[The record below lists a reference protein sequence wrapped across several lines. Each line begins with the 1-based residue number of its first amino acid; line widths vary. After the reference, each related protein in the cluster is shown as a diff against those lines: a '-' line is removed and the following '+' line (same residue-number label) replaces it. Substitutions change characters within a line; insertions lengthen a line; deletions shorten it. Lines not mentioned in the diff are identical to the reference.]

1 MDLQGCGTA
10 LVTPFRADGSIDE
23 RALYDLARWQV
34 ESGIDWMLA
43 CGTTAETPT
52 LDEQEW
58 LQVIQIVAEA
68 AGGRVPVWAGCTH
81 NATRLAVAKA
91 RAAAQVPGVTAIL
104 SANPYYNKPTQE
116 GQYEHFKAVAGAVKL
131 PVVLYNIPSRS
142 AANLEPATVLRL
154 MEAAPN
160 IEGIKESSGN
170 MVQITE
176 LITQAPRSF
185 RVYSGDDLMA
195 LGTLGVGGAGLISV
209 VSNLIPTETGQ
220 MVRAALGGDWPAAR
234 RINRKYFRLMQGI
247 FRESSPA
254 PVKAIL
260 AMMGK
265 IDENY
270 RLPMLP
276 VTSAT
281 HSFLERMAG
290 ELGLLVHAPRAEGA
304 LRMY

>member
-34 ESGIDWMLA
+34 ESGIDWLLA

-81 NATRLAVAKA
+81 NATRQAVAKA

-116 GQYEHFKAVAGAVKL
+116 GQYEHFKAVAAAVKL
-131 PVVLYNIPSRS
+131 PVALYNIPSRS
-142 AANLEPATVLRL
+142 AANLEPTTVLRL

-170 MVQITE
+170 LVQITE

-185 RVYSGDDLMA
+185 KVYSGDDLMA

-265 IDENY
+265 IEENY

-290 ELGLLVHAPRAEGA
+290 ELGLLVHAPQAEGD

>member
-1 MDLQGCGTA
+1 MFTGCGTA

-23 RALYDLARWQV
+23 RALYDLTRWQV
-34 ESGIDWMLA
+34 ESGIDWLLA

-58 LQVIQIVAEA
+58 LQTIRIVAEA
-68 AGGRVPVWAGCTH
+68 AGGQVPVWAGCTH
-81 NATRLAVAKA
+81 NATRQAVAKA
-91 RAAAQVPGVTAIL
+91 RAAAQVRGVTAIL

-116 GQYEHFKAVAGAVKL
+116 GQYEHFKAVANAVPL

-154 MEAAPN
+154 IEAAPN

-170 MVQITE
+170 LVQITE
-176 LITQAPRSF
+176 LITRAPRSF
-185 RVYSGDDLMA
+185 RVYSGDDMMA
-195 LGTLGVGGAGLISV
+195 LGVAGVGGMGLISV
-209 VSNLIPTETGQ
+209 ASNLIPAEMTA
-220 MVRAALGGDWPAAR
+220 MMRAALANDWPTAR

-247 FRESSPA
+247 FKETSPG

-260 AMMGK
+260 AMMGR
-265 IDENY
+265 IGENY
-270 RLPMLP
+270 RMPMVP
-276 VTSAT
+276 VSPAT
-281 HSFLERMAG
+281 RAFLERMAG
-290 ELGLLVHAPRAEGA
+290 ELGLLVYGPQPEGD

>member
-34 ESGIDWMLA
+34 ESGIDWLLA

-58 LQVIQIVAEA
+58 LQVIRIVSEA

-81 NATRLAVAKA
+81 NATRQAVAKA

-116 GQYEHFKAVAGAVKL
+116 GQYEHFRAVALGVKL

-142 AANLEPATVLRL
+142 GANLEPATVLRL
-154 MEAAPN
+154 IEAAPN
-160 IEGIKESSGN
+160 IAGVKESSGN
-170 MVQITE
+170 LVQITE
-176 LITQAPRSF
+176 LITRAPRSF
-185 RVYSGDDLMA
+185 RVYSGDDMMT
-195 LGTLGVGGAGLISV
+195 LGTLGVGGGGLISV
-209 VSNLIPTETGQ
+209 ASNLIPAEMAQ
-220 MVRAALGGDWPAAR
+220 MVHAALGGDWQTAR
-234 RINRKYFRLMQGI
+234 RLNRKYFRLMQGI
-247 FRESSPA
+247 FKETSPG

-260 AMMGK
+260 AMMGR
-265 IDENY
+265 IGENY

-276 VTSAT
+276 VTPAT
-281 HSFLERMAG
+281 HAYLEKMAG
-290 ELGLLVHAPRAEGA
+290 ELGLLVHGPQPEGE